1 MERLVPLDLSMHLE
15 DFVQLN
21 VEYLS
26 WMYGQLEDNYQIDA
40 AFIIGLTPSEYVHSH
55 LEELTSLNPPEGI
68 IYLLVVGGEIAG
80 MGAVRKLGDE
90 VGEIKRMY
98 TRRTFRGRGY
108 GRRMLNR
115 LLEAGREF
123 GCSSFLLDSPRWS
136 HAAHHIYRSTG
147 FEERGEYPESEVPP
161 VFRSYWLFM
170 EKKG

>member
-1 MERLVPLDLSMHLE
+1 
-15 DFVQLN
+15 
-21 VEYLS
+21 
-26 WMYGQLEDNYQIDA
+26 
-40 AFIIGLTPSEYVHSH
+40 
-55 LEELTSLNPPEGI
+55 
-68 IYLLVVGGEIAG
+68 
-80 MGAVRKLGDE
+80 MGALRKLGDE

-98 TRRTFRGRGY
+98 TRPSFRGRGY

-115 LLEAGREF
+115 LLAAGSEF

-161 VFRSYWLFM
+161 IFRSYWLYM